1 MENLDFI
8 ILFTMGYIALIA
20 FLYPKP
26 KQTVDEVQVKKMKR
40 GRKRYVDPN
49 QLTLNFDKPQRLLEL
64 QSKSIR
70 ELKQLASQAKVKRYS
85 YLTKAQLIQ
94 ALSAVWKSLTICPM
108 PST

>member
-1 MENLDFI
+1 
-8 ILFTMGYIALIA
+8 MGYIALIGL
-20 FLYPKP
+20 LYLKP
-26 KQTVDEVQVKKMKR
+26 KQTIDEVKVKKMKR

-94 ALSAVWKSLTICPM
+94 ALSAV
-108 PST
+108 